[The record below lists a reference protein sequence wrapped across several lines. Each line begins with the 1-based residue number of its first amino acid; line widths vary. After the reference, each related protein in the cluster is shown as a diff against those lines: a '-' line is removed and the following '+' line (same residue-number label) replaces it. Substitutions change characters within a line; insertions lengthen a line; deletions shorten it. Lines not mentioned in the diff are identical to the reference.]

1 MLQGLLD
8 VSDCKLRPPSDVQL
22 TVGKGARIVRLRLQR
37 FDRLTVYRSVLED
50 YLW

>member
-22 TVGKGARIVRLRLQR
+22 NVGKGARIVRLRLQR